1 MTHSDPPASP
11 TWADIPTR
19 NAVDIQHGMRDVA
32 NRPKSNLP
40 KATRSGLA
48 AFRAAL
54 AESAKRET
62 TDPEPIL
69 DWLDIKRA
77 ETRMAAE
84 LIPINQAKDWRI
96 DPVTGDIS
104 HRTGEFFRIQAI
116 RVHGAGTRE
125 VASWEQPICNQREG
139 GVLGLLARYNEG
151 IVEFLL
157 HAKAEPGNIGI
168 IQLSPTMQ
176 STMSNLKQAHGG
188 ALPPTT
194 RYFMDDTLTEV
205 IYMAQHNEEGGRF
218 WLKSNMNCVRLLR
231 DPASF
236 VMDDSR
242 FHWATLSQIKNL
254 MLMDNMVNV
263 FVKTIIAPL

>member
-1 MTHSDPPASP
+1 MTQTSKTP
-11 TWADIPTR
+11 TWEDIPSR
-19 NAVDIQHGMRDVA
+19 NAMDMSPPPHI
-32 NRPKSNLP
+32 NLP
-40 KATRSGLA
+40 KATQSGLA
-48 AFRAAL
+48 AFRVAL

-62 TDPEPIL
+62 TDPAAVL
-69 DWLDIKRA
+69 SWLNAKRA
-77 ETRMAAE
+77 ETHMEAE

-96 DPVTGDIS
+96 DPVTGDVS

-116 RVHGAGTRE
+116 RVRGAGTRE
-125 VASWEQPICNQREG
+125 VVRWEQPIYNQREG
-139 GVLGLLARYNEG
+139 GVLGLLARYNKG

-188 ALPPTT
+188 ALPPITN
-194 RYFMDDTLTEV
+194 YFMDDTLTDV
-205 IYMAQHNEEGGRF
+205 IYFAQHNEEGGRF
-218 WLKSNMNCVRLLR
+218 WLKSNLNCVRLLR

-236 VMDDSR
+236 VTDDSR
-242 FHWATLSQIKNL
+242 FYWATLGQIKNMIL
-254 MLMDNMVNV
+254 TDNVVNV